1 MVVAVEKR
9 HALRYKPA
17 LVVRASYEW
26 LEPVPMRIEGTI
38 TDFSM
43 AGVALQHDEASGP
56 RDLAPRG
63 QLCLRFGYANER
75 FEVTLARVIRKCGG
89 HWLAGLSFAKRTA
102 CRRRARGLIEHL
114 KSAYRAGAVQT
125 QATPVGPV
133 ATVVGN
139 LNFNVV
145 VSLHHMLRACEPPR
159 RIDLSRCTGADHA
172 GIEFLLLA
180 RDQGI
185 DVRFDAGGRIAPLMQ
200 RLFIPHALETTAALA
215 VPETSV
221 QYR

>member
-1 MVVAVEKR
+1 MVVAAEKR

-17 LVVRASYEW
+17 LVVRATYEW
-26 LEPVPMRIEGTI
+26 LEPAPMRIEGAI
-38 TDFSM
+38 TDFSV
-43 AGVALQHDEASGP
+43 AGVALQHGEASEP
-56 RDLAPRG
+56 SDLAAHG
-63 QLCLRFGYANER
+63 QLCLRLGYANER
-75 FEVTLARVIRKCGG
+75 FDVTLARVIRKCGG

-114 KSAYRAGAVQT
+114 KTAYRAGAVQV

-145 VSLHHMLRACEPPR
+145 VSLHHMLRASQPPQL
-159 RIDLSRCTGADHA
+159 IDLSRCTGADHA
-172 GIEFLLLA
+172 GIDCLLLA

-185 DVRFDAGGRIAPLMQ
+185 SLKFDASDRIAALLQRPLS
-200 RLFIPHALETTAALA
+200 RRTLDAPALA
-215 VPETSV
+215 RTETGLL
-221 QYR
+221 QL